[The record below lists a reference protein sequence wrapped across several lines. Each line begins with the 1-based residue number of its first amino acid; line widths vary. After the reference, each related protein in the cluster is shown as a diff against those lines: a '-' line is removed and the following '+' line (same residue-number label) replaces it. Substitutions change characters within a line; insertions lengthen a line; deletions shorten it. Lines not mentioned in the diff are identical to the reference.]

1 MVELKVYY
9 HSSEHMDEVPDESV
23 HLIIT
28 SPPYNVGKNYGE
40 NYNDSQSI
48 ENYIKMIS
56 SVVKECYKKAV
67 VGGRFCINVP
77 FIGNSY
83 FLKKSDQ
90 LQFYPNVYT
99 PIFQKAG
106 WSFRD
111 FIIWIKGKENDSS
124 VFSGDSTKWGSWL
137 KPSCPYLRCFAEAI
151 LVFHKQDKIL
161 HSKNKKTDLTK
172 EIFLRDTKNV
182 WYFPA
187 ETKREHPAPFPL
199 ELPLRL
205 IRLYSFVG
213 DTVLDPFLGSGTTL
227 RACRE
232 LGRNGIGYEINEK
245 DYRKLIERKVLIGT
259 PNLADF
265 AGSPAKKRR
274 GEHG

>member
-40 NYNDSQSI
+40 DYNDSQPVRD
-48 ENYIKMIS
+48 YIKMIS
-56 SVVKECYKKAV
+56 NVVKECYKKTV
-67 VGGRFCINVP
+67 IGGRMCINIP
-77 FIGNSY
+77 FLGNSY
-83 FLKKSDQ
+83 FLKKSDH
-90 LQFYPNVYT
+90 LQFYPNVFT

-106 WSFRD
+106 WVFRD
-111 FIIWIKGKENDSS
+111 FVIWVKGKEGNPS
-124 VFSGDSTKWGSWL
+124 VFSGNCTKWGSWL
-137 KPSCPYLRCFAEAI
+137 NPSCVYLRCFAESI
-151 LVFHKQDKIL
+151 LIFHKKDKVL
-161 HSKNKKTDLTK
+161 HSENTKTDLTK

-187 ETKREHPAPFPL
+187 ETDRSHPAPFPL
-199 ELPLRL
+199 ELPRRL

-245 DYRKLIERKVLIGT
+245 DYRRLIERKVLIGT
-259 PNLADF
+259 PNIADF
-265 AGSPAKKRR
+265 AGRPAKNRKV
-274 GEHG
+274 